1 MSDNLI
7 IFNINQSRSLS
18 RKFHRL
24 EMDERRKVVEAL
36 AEGELNEKRVI
47 KIIRKVK
54 KGN

>member
-24 EMDERRKVVEAL
+24 EMGERRKVVEAL
-36 AEGELNEKRVI
+36 AEGELNEKRVLRT
-47 KIIRKVK
+47 IRRVK

>member
-36 AEGELNEKRVI
+36 AEGELNEKRVLRT
-47 KIIRKVK
+47 IRKVK
-54 KGN
+54 RGN